1 MSEPTPISYTFIQSS
16 VRAIN
21 QFLLQN
27 EKGLLLRIT
36 VNNKNDV
43 IDVDFVGTVKA
54 LENGLNIDGL
64 LVKKK

>member
-1 MSEPTPISYTFIQSS
+1 MSEPTPISYAFIQSS

-64 LVKKK
+64 LVKKE

>member
-1 MSEPTPISYTFIQSS
+1 MSEPTPISYAFIQSA